1 MLEAVLEKNLLPDRA
16 LRLGIRRLLRQRLRE
31 EGEGGLEASHDRFMR
46 FLETLKAS
54 PVAINTADANDQHY
68 ELPPAFFRLVLGR
81 NLKYSSCFW
90 PEGTRTLDQAEEAML
105 ALTAARAGLQDG
117 QRILELGCG
126 WGSLSLWMAERFPG
140 AEITAVSNSVPQRE
154 FILGQARE
162 RGLGNLKV
170 LTADMN
176 SFDPPGR
183 DYDRVVSVEMF
194 EHMRNYETL
203 MGRIASWLAPGG
215 MLFVHIFTHRD
226 YAYPFEARDDNDWMA
241 RNFFTGGVMPSD
253 HTLLYFQRDLRI
265 LSHWRVNGRH
275 YQATAEAWLQRLDA
289 SRSAVLALFQDTY
302 GPGQA
307 LKHFVQWRVFFMAC
321 AELFGSGGGER
332 WFVSHYLFQ
341 RP

>member
-1 MLEAVLEKNLLPDRA
+1 MLETVLERNLLPDRA

-31 EGEGGLEASHDRFMR
+31 EGAGGLEASQGRFMR

-81 NLKYSSCFW
+81 NLKYSSCLW
-90 PEGTRTLDQAEEAML
+90 PEGTRTLDQAEAAML

-140 AEITAVSNSVPQRE
+140 SRITAVSNSATQRE
-154 FILGQARE
+154 FILAQARE
-162 RGLGNLKV
+162 RGLGNLQV

-176 SFDPPGR
+176 GFDPPGR
-183 DYDRVVSVEMF
+183 DYHRVVSVEMF

-215 MLFVHIFTHRD
+215 QLFVHIFTHRD
-226 YAYPFEARDDNDWMA
+226 YAYPFEVRDGSDWMA

-253 HTLLYFQRDLRI
+253 HTLLYFQRDLQI
-265 LSHWRVNGRH
+265 QSHWRVNGRH
-275 YQATAEAWLQRLDA
+275 YQATAEAWRQRLDA
-289 SRSAVLALFQDTY
+289 HRSEVLELFRATY
-302 GPGQA
+302 GPEQA
-307 LKHFVQWRVFFMAC
+307 LKHLVQWRVFFLAC